1 MDVFSSS
8 AIQTETRRGFV
19 VPKADVCCL
28 ETAEFINKHLHR
40 TLPFRYRLRYLE
52 KTLPTPHEIKLTTLN
67 ATALEEYPT
76 FHNEMA
82 HDGGKMNKELNALC
96 NFLKV
101 SM

>member
-8 AIQTETRRGFV
+8 AIQTETRRGWV

-28 ETAEFINKHLHR
+28 ETAEFINSPAFKVSFKVLW
-40 TLPFRYRLRYLE
+40 

-67 ATALEEYPT
+67 ATALEKYPS
-76 FHNEMA
+76 FHYEMA
-82 HDGGKMNKELNALC
+82 HDGGKMNKEVNALY
-96 NFLKV
+96 NSLKV